1 MAEYPPLFPTSGMKA
16 IMAKQKKAKWKTSV
30 KIIHKYHFPG
40 VTAEISAIVSDLKD
54 TEVVISH
61 IFLQRTDLAYTENR
75 WILENDHGLSQ
86 T

>member
-1 MAEYPPLFPTSGMKA
+1 MKA
-16 IMAKQKKAKWKTSV
+16 IRVKKKKKKKAKWKTSM

-61 IFLQRTDLAYTENR
+61 IFLQCTDLAYTENR
-75 WILENDHGLSQ
+75 WEDDHGLSQ

>member
-1 MAEYPPLFPTSGMKA
+1 MKA
-16 IMAKQKKAKWKTSV
+16 IRVKKKKKKAKWKTSM